1 MLVCGMTGSIGMGK
15 STTAG
20 MFRRRGVPVYDAD
33 AAVHRLYGGRA
44 VPLVEAE
51 FPGTTKDGK
60 VDRALLS
67 AAVLADRGKLARLE
81 KLVHGLVAE
90 EERMFREAASS
101 SGHRLAIL
109 DIPLL
114 FETGA
119 ERRVDAAIVVTAD
132 AAVQRE
138 RVLARADM
146 DEAKFRAILERQ
158 LPDGEKRRRAHFLVD
173 TGHGLEAA
181 ERQVDTILRAL
192 AYMV

>member
-33 AAVHRLYGGRA
+33 AAVHKLYGGRA

-51 FPGTTKDGK
+51 FPGTTKDGR

-90 EERMFREAASS
+90 EERRFREAASG
-101 SGHRLAIL
+101 SGYRLAIL

-132 AAVQRE
+132 TAVQRE
-138 RVLARADM
+138 RVLARPGM
-146 DEAKFRAILERQ
+146 DEAKFRAIVERQ
-158 LPDGEKRRRAHFLVD
+158 MPDGEKRRRAHFLVD

>member
-67 AAVLADRGKLARLE
+67 AAVLGDRGKLARLE

-101 SGHRLAIL
+101 GGHRLAIL

>member
-33 AAVHRLYGGRA
+33 AAVHRLYSGRA
-44 VPLVEAE
+44 APLVEAE

-60 VDRALLS
+60 VDRGLLS
-67 AAVLADRGKLARLE
+67 AAVLEDRGKLVRLE
-81 KLVHGLVAE
+81 SLVHGLVAE
-90 EERMFREAASS
+90 EEREFREAV
-101 SGHRLAIL
+101 SGGGYRLALL

-119 ERRVDAAIVVTAD
+119 DRRIDAAIVITAD

-138 RVLARADM
+138 RVLARPDM
-146 DEAKFRAILERQ
+146 DEAKLAAILERQ
-158 LPDGEKRRRAHFLVD
+158 MPDAEKRRRAHFLVD

-181 ERQVDTILRAL
+181 ARQVDAILRAL
-192 AYMV
+192 AFMV

>member
-101 SGHRLAIL
+101 SGYRLAIL

>member
-33 AAVHRLYGGRA
+33 AAVHELYSGRA
-44 VPLVEAE
+44 APLVEAE
-51 FPGTTKDGK
+51 FPGTTKGGK
-60 VDRALLS
+60 VDRGLLS
-67 AAVLADRGKLARLE
+67 AAVLDDRGKLARLE
-81 KLVHGLVAE
+81 SLVHGLVAE
-90 EERMFREAASS
+90 EERRFRQAV
-101 SGHRLAIL
+101 SGGGYRLALL

-119 ERRVDAAIVVTAD
+119 DRRVDAAIVVTAD

-138 RVLARADM
+138 RVLARSDM
-146 DEAKFRAILERQ
+146 DEAKLSAILERQ
-158 LPDGEKRRRAHFLVD
+158 MPDAEKRRRAHFLVD

-181 ERQVDTILRAL
+181 ARQVDAILRAL
-192 AYMV
+192 AFMV